1 MVLMVA
7 PAGSTFLTRLLLVS
21 AIYRL
26 PSLPAAIL
34 MLGPNWAWSGGP
46 PSPLNPGTVLPPAQV
61 LIFPS
66 VVTRRTAWDP
76 GDMLEYTESTKYTFP
91 APSTATCSGNP
102 RLAAVAGPP
111 SPPVPGPV

>member
-1 MVLMVA
+1 M
-7 PAGSTFLTRLLLVS
+7 S

-34 MLGPNWAWSGGP
+34 MLGLNWAWSGGP
-46 PSPLNPGTVLPPAQV
+46 PSPLNPDAVLPPAQV

-66 VVTRRTAWDP
+66 VVTRRTER
-76 GDMLEYTESTKYTFP
+76 GLGLVLEKTASRKSTFP